1 MGKRII
7 FDMDKM
13 LSDNLD
19 FMIIDTSNT
28 EIFGL
33 TRQDLDDLIGRGS
46 WRRNLSKLRKI
57 FNRLAD
63 PDAAEIVPVLKKV
76 FDEKKEMVESLNLPQ
91 DLKDEILFALSYQ
104 RKKVGVD
111 QKHFKKNE
119 DTAPRLELT
128 HKVDPATENSH

>member
-28 EIFGL
+28 AIFGL

-104 RKKVGVD
+104 RKKFGVD
-111 QKHFKKNE
+111 QRRLKKN
-119 DTAPRLELT
+119 DDSAPRLERA
-128 HKVDPATENSH
+128 H

>member
-28 EIFGL
+28 AIFGL
-33 TRQDLDDLIGRGS
+33 TRQDLDDLIGMNS
-46 WRRNLSKLRKI
+46 WRRNLSKLRKT
-57 FNRLAD
+57 FNRLAE
-63 PDAAEIVPVLKKV
+63 PDAAEIAPVFKRI
-76 FDEKKEMVESLNLPQ
+76 FDEKKEIIESLRLDQ

-104 RKKVGVD
+104 RKKFGVD
-111 QKHFKKNE
+111 QRRFKKN
-119 DTAPRLELT
+119 DDSAPRLERA
-128 HKVDPATENSH
+128 H